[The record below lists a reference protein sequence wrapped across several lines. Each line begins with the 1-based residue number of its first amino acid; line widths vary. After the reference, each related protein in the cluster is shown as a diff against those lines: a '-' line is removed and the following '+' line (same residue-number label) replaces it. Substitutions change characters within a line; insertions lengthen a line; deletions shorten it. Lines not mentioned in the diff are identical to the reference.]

1 MIDFGVKCFPGSLNR
16 LQFSEAFQTNIH
28 HVLVASPPICTAAI
42 SANRSGTKTLTLT
55 AKHLFSLKL
64 TANAPENRPSQ
75 QGNDPI
81 PTIHFQVVLLLVSGR
96 VFTPLKPCDSWSNT
110 SPVRGRTHLSGI
122 RPDGK
127 SRAMMQLGVNW
138 IGGYKSYHC

>member
-1 MIDFGVKCFPGSLNR
+1 MSWW
-16 LQFSEAFQTNIH
+16 H
-28 HVLVASPPICTAAI
+28 HHQPICTAGKFRQI
-42 SANRSGTKTLTLT
+42 DLEPKLTLT
-55 AKHLFSLKL
+55 AKHLHSLKL

-75 QGNDPI
+75 KETAL
-81 PTIHFQVVLLLVSGR
+81 PTINFQVLLLLVSGR

-138 IGGYKSYHC
+138 IGGHKSINPIIVVTLHPHGQWRW